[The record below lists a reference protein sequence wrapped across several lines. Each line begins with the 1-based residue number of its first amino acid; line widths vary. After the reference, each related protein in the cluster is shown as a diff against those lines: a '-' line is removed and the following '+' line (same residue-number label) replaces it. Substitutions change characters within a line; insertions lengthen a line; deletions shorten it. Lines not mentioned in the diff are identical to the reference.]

1 MSYSHLF
8 LNSLREMNRGHCSGK
23 TLLAPVGR
31 ARYPDLHFADG
42 ETQAPVG

>member
-8 LNSLREMNRGHCSGK
+8 LDSLREMKRGHYSGK

-42 ETQAPVG
+42 ETQAPVR